1 MLQGETDKPRWVG
14 GGGGSLHSHYYKG
27 VFNLSVWWLIISW
40 RWCLAPTP
48 HWGNTAICSLEKELV
63 TCGSAWRRTGC
74 RCLSRN
80 PTSLGGISPLCGHR
94 WIAGRRIISAATVR
108 KGRIIAKIIIT
119 VILSFPA
126 WNCTTQTWPYR
137 VKTNIVSALPV
148 FLWDWTSCHF
158 SPDCLSACTVPTA
171 WFLFHP
177 ALLRL
182 RLREWLPFWR
192 TVSGWSQ
199 T

>member
-1 MLQGETDKPRWVG
+1 MVRLTNPDDFV
-14 GGGGSLHSHYYKG
+14 GGGGSLHSDYCKG
-27 VFNLSVWWLIISW
+27 VFNLSVWWVIIRR

-63 TCGSAWRRTGC
+63 TCVSVWRRTGC
-74 RCLSRN
+74 YCLSRS
-80 PTSLGGISPLCGHR
+80 PTSLGSISRLCGRR
-94 WIAGRRIISAATVR
+94 WFAERKITSATTAR
-108 KGRIIAKIIIT
+108 KERIIAKIITT
-119 VILSFPA
+119 VILSLNG

-137 VKTNIVSALPV
+137 VKTNNVSVLPV

-158 SPDCLSACTVPTA
+158 SPDCLSAHTVPTA

-182 RLREWLPFWR
+182 RLWDWLPFWR
-192 TVSGWSQ
+192 YVSGWSQ